1 LPMPTVGGY
10 NSTMRLRVLTTVLIV
25 AALAPQVALAS
36 YGVATSAGAPKLR
49 VDATGLAEVSW
60 TAGGARQ
67 SFLVPRSGLG
77 HHGMLGGPDVSK
89 ATSLALSMAVAVR
102 ETPDH
107 TLWALQRI
115 AIAGR
120 PTSLN
125 LARWQG
131 AATKLTLVDD
141 GTHLTGTTTF
151 HGRPVTGYSS
161 TLAGTRTRDYVYL
174 ECYGC
179 PKARHA
185 WMLMLGV
192 AEKADGSFSVALRP
206 SWTGRRYR
214 ATVLGPNVDGQLAPG
229 ARTTLDAP

>member
-1 LPMPTVGGY
+1 
-10 NSTMRLRVLTTVLIV
+10 MRLRVLATVLIV
-25 AALAPQVALAS
+25 AALAAPMALAS

-49 VDATGLAEVSW
+49 VDATGVAEVSW

-67 SFLVPRSGLG
+67 SFLVPRSGVG
-77 HHGMLGGPDVSK
+77 RHGMLGGHDVSK
-89 ATSLALSMAVAVR
+89 ARSLALPMAVAVR

-107 TLWALQRI
+107 TLWALQQV

-131 AATKLTLVDD
+131 APTKLTFVDD

-161 TLAGTRTRDYVYL
+161 TLAGKRTRIYVYL
-174 ECYGC
+174 ECFGC
-179 PKARHA
+179 
-185 WMLMLGV
+185 
-192 AEKADGSFSVALRP
+192 
-206 SWTGRRYR
+206 
-214 ATVLGPNVDGQLAPG
+214 PG
-229 ARTTLDAP
+229 ARLRLEAHARRSAKGGRQLLGRPPAELGRPPLPGDRARPERRRPTRA

>member
-1 LPMPTVGGY
+1 
-10 NSTMRLRVLTTVLIV
+10 MRLRVFTAVLTF
-25 AALAPQVALAS
+25 AALVPPVALAS

-49 VDATGLAEVSW
+49 VDATAVAEVSW

-77 HHGMLGGPDVSK
+77 RHGTLGGPDVSK
-89 ATSLALSMAVAVR
+89 ATSLALPMAVAVR

-131 AATKLTLVDD
+131 SPTKLTLVDD

-161 TLAGTRTRDYVYL
+161 TLAGKRTRDYVFL
-174 ECYGC
+174 ECFGC
-179 PKARHA
+179 PRARSA
-185 WMLMLGV
+185 WTLMLGV
-192 AEKADGSFSVALRP
+192 AAKSDGSFSVALRP
-206 SWTGRRYR
+206 SWAGRRYR
-214 ATVLGPNVDGQLAPG
+214 ATVLGPNIGGQLAPA

>member
-1 LPMPTVGGY
+1 
-10 NSTMRLRVLTTVLIV
+10 MRLRVLTTVLIV
-25 AALAPQVALAS
+25 VALAPPGALAS

-49 VDATGLAEVSW
+49 VDATGVAEVSW

-77 HHGMLGGPDVSK
+77 RHGTLGGHDVSK
-89 ATSLALSMAVAVR
+89 ATSLALPMAVAVR

-107 TLWALQRI
+107 TLWALQQI

-125 LARWQG
+125 LARWRG
-131 AATKLTLVDD
+131 APTKLTLVDD

-151 HGRPVTGYSS
+151 QGRPVTGYSS
-161 TLAGTRTRDYVYL
+161 TLAGTRSRDYVFL
-174 ECYGC
+174 ECFGC
-179 PKARHA
+179 PAARSA
-185 WMLMLGV
+185 WTLMLGV
-192 AEKADGSFSVALRP
+192 APKADGSFSVALRP

-214 ATVLGPNVDGQLAPG
+214 ATMLGPNVGGQLAPA
-229 ARTTLDAP
+229 ARLTIDAP